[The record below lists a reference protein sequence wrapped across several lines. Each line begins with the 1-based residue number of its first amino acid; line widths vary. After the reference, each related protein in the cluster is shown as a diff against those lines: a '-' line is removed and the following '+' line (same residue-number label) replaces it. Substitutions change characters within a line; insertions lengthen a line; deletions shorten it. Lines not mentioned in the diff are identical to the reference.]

1 MTDIADRRPT
11 GVARAD
17 AGYMPVR
24 PRLSTADF
32 LLRLWRSKW
41 AMAIGAL
48 PILAIGLF
56 IAYQMPPQYESR
68 SALYVTAGEDVRPA
82 GISGLGIEEQV
93 RGEVEILRTRLVA
106 ERTLSRFPLSRL
118 FPDLSAAQDR
128 AIGKAPSSQR
138 GLIETIYFQ
147 RGVDAFH
154 RSFSVDAAPKS
165 NIIKLGVR
173 HGDPGTASELLNAAM
188 AVYLQRRAELF
199 GNRPVSQAA
208 TDRKDVER
216 ALLEAEDAIRTFLNA
231 NTIRDFASERS
242 TAQGLHAIISSELA
256 TAQARQKA
264 VSAEL
269 SRTRRQ
275 LADTSAQQDLYV
287 EDTSAIRLR
296 ELENERNQA
305 LAIYTP
311 ESRRVQAIDR
321 QIADLRA
328 AREAGE
334 GPADTVRRGPN
345 PTYQALEISQNALES
360 ERDALAQ
367 KTVELSR
374 QLQAVE
380 DKLNRFSGLEAEWS
394 ELQRNRDLIEAN
406 LRALPP
412 PLDSGD
418 ETGALA
424 VSAADSIKITEPA
437 TVPLRGNSQRFQI
450 AMLSIFLAALAA
462 LLIGAVRAL
471 SMRGL
476 PTAASLRRSTG
487 MPVLA
492 TVGRVQ
498 R

>member
-1 MTDIADRRPT
+1 MTDIADRRPI
-11 GVARAD
+11 GVARPD

-32 LLRLWRSKW
+32 MLRLWRSKW
-41 AMAIGAL
+41 AMALGAL
-48 PILAIGLF
+48 PVLAIGLF
-56 IAYQMPPQYESR
+56 IAFQMPPQYESR

-128 AIGKAPSSQR
+128 AIGKAPSNQR
-138 GLIETIYFQ
+138 GLIETVYFQ

-154 RSFSVDAAPKS
+154 RSFSVEAAPKS
-165 NIIKLGVR
+165 NIIQLGVR
-173 HGDPGTASELLNAAM
+173 HGDPGTAAELLNAAM

-199 GNRPVSQAA
+199 GNRPVSQAV
-208 TDRKDVER
+208 TDRKEVER
-216 ALLEAEDAIRTFLNA
+216 TLLEAEDAIRTFLNA
-231 NTIRDFASERS
+231 NTIRDFTSERS
-242 TAQGLHAIISSELA
+242 TAQGLHEIISGELA

-275 LADTSAQQDLYV
+275 LTDTSAQQDLYI
-287 EDTSAIRLR
+287 EDTSALRLR
-296 ELENERNQA
+296 ELENERNEA
-305 LAIYTP
+305 LAVYTP

-321 QIADLRA
+321 QISDLRA

-334 GPADTVRRGPN
+334 GPSETVRRGPN
-345 PTYQALEISQNALES
+345 PAYQALEISRNALES

-367 KTVELSR
+367 KIAELSR

-380 DKLNRFSGLEAEWS
+380 DKLNRFSGLEAEWNA
-394 ELQRNRDLIEAN
+394 LQRNRDQIEASLLTFAPQFEN
-406 LRALPP
+406 SGDQSALPAP
-412 PLDSGD
+412 S
-418 ETGALA
+418 
-424 VSAADSIKITEPA
+424 ADSIKITEPA
-437 TVPLRGNSQRFQI
+437 TVPLRGNSLRLQI
-450 AMLSIFLAALAA
+450 AMLAVFLAALTA
-462 LLIGAVRAL
+462 LIIGAVRAL
-471 SMRGL
+471 SMRGI
-476 PTAASLRRSTG
+476 PTAAAFRRSTG